1 MNRENSNSRAV
12 SAKAK
17 ILTSA
22 HTLFYL
28 HGIRATGID
37 KIIEHAC
44 VTKVTFYRHF
54 PSKNLLIL
62 AYLDYRHTLWMDWF
76 SRTLKQHD
84 VSTSDPVEAL
94 LSTMRLWWAAP
105 DFRGCAFLNATA
117 EMSEAL
123 PEVDQLTCDHKAAVA
138 AELATRWSL
147 DDSGLA
153 AIVMALDG
161 AIMHVQMGY
170 PIEQVAGQLRQM
182 LTALLAATNKSA

>member
-1 MNRENSNSRAV
+1 MNRENSSPRTV
-12 SAKAK
+12 SAKDK

-37 KIIEHAC
+37 KIIEHAG

-76 SRTLKQHD
+76 SNTLKQHD
-84 VSTSDPVEAL
+84 VTMPDPVEAL
-94 LSTMRLWWAAP
+94 LSTLCLWWTAP

-117 EMSEAL
+117 EMSEVL
-123 PEVDQLTCDHKAAVA
+123 PEVEQLTRDHKAAVA
-138 AELATRWSL
+138 AELATRWAL
-147 DDSGLA
+147 DDSALA
-153 AIVMALDG
+153 AVVMALDG
-161 AIMHVQMGY
+161 AIMHAQMGY
-170 PIEQVAGQLRQM
+170 PVDRVAGQLRQM
-182 LTALLAATNKSA
+182 LTALLAASR